1 MKVVVDTNVLISG
14 VFFGGFPKDVLMA
27 VIEKRVTACASA
39 AIVDEYIEVTNKM
52 ISRKKGKL
60 NPNLLTPLINAM
72 EIIVPTSDINE
83 CRDPDDDKFLE
94 CAVDANALFVV
105 SGDSDL
111 LVLKSCNGINIITAK
126 EFCETYL

>member
-1 MKVVVDTNVLISG
+1 MKIVIDTNVLISG
-14 VFFGGFPKDVLMA
+14 VFFGGFPKEVLMA
-27 VIEKRVTACASA
+27 VIEKRITACASA
-39 AIVDEYIEVTNKM
+39 AIVDEYIEVINEM

-94 CAVDANALFVV
+94 CAVDSSALFVV